1 MIKRALIS
9 ILVLILSCSSLSMAC
24 IQTSD
29 AQDTIVKVSDA
40 FFKGT
45 IGRGE
50 IADYLNMLLDTAV
63 SLSKTSQY
71 HDKIEYNVGVAQ
83 DLFKND
89 SIFNDKAR
97 QYLSFAYRML
107 TGGIKYERPP
117 ELDVFI
123 TPEEAGEKGLAY
135 TKKLIEN
142 ALNCLKEKKDIE
154 AAKHLIAFV
163 LMTVTPVP
171 G

>member
-1 MIKRALIS
+1 M
-9 ILVLILSCSSLSMAC
+9 
-24 IQTSD
+24 
-29 AQDTIVKVSDA
+29 
-40 FFKGT
+40 
-45 IGRGE
+45 
-50 IADYLNMLLDTAV
+50 
-63 SLSKTSQY
+63 
-71 HDKIEYNVGVAQ
+71 GVAQ
-83 DLFKND
+83 YLFKND

>member
-1 MIKRALIS
+1 MIKRAFIS

-29 AQDTIVKVSDA
+29 TQDTIVKVSDA

-45 IGRGE
+45 IGMEE

-83 DLFKND
+83 DLLKND

-123 TPEEAGEKGLAY
+123 TPEEAGEKGIAY
-135 TKKLIEN
+135 SKKLIEN
-142 ALNCLKEKKDIE
+142 ALYCLKEKKDIE
-154 AAKHLIAFV
+154 AAKHLIEFV
-163 LMTVTPVP
+163 LMTVTPVS